1 MNTAKACIRHKVATL
16 LAVIMVVI
24 FGVLFSARLQMAL
37 MPNMEMPMA
46 VVMTTYVGA
55 NPSDI
60 EDLVTAPLESAI
72 MSVSGVDEIQ
82 STSSESVSTIQITY
96 EEGTD
101 LDIAAT
107 KLREKFDMVSLPED
121 AADPMII
128 NINASELMPTAM
140 IALMGEDLSQLQ
152 TLAEDEIAP
161 ALERIDGVA
170 QVSVGGGNAQQIAVE
185 IDPAKAAGFGLS
197 NSYISQFLAGQNL
210 LYPGGDLQSGSK
222 KLTVS
227 TDAKYTSLEDV
238 ANTLITLPA
247 GGTVRLSEVADVRME
262 AEDLDAVAKVGGT
275 SCVILQVSKQ
285 AGGNEMAVAR
295 AVETRLQELAAEN
308 PNIRYSVPYIASDYI
323 DQSVNSAFSNIWQ
336 GVLLAA
342 VVVLLFLRR
351 GGSTLT
357 ICISMP
363 VCILSVF
370 VLMSVLD
377 LTLNMMSLGGIAMG
391 VGMIVDNSI
400 VVLENINRFSDEGH
414 DRLSACVDG
423 TQEVTSSV
431 VASTLTTLAVFV
443 PLGLVEGMAGDMFR
457 DFCLTIASLIAA
469 SLIISLTLV
478 PLLCY
483 FTLDEEKVRRRRE
496 KQAARALKRSGG
508 ATFSTRLFQR
518 IYHGY
523 MGLLGYFVRHL
534 KMGMLA
540 SLGLVA
546 IFVLTLANTKM
557 VMIPE
562 MDQNSVSISIGM
574 PIGSS
579 VEEATAISDRV
590 RHCGAGGPGDGR
602 YVLHRP
608 GRRLLHDVL
617 RKLCDHGC
625 QPCGKE

>member
-1 MNTAKACIRHKVATL
+1 
-16 LAVIMVVI
+16 
-24 FGVLFSARLQMAL
+24 
-37 MPNMEMPMA
+37 
-46 VVMTTYVGA
+46 
-55 NPSDI
+55 
-60 EDLVTAPLESAI
+60 
-72 MSVSGVDEIQ
+72 
-82 STSSESVSTIQITY
+82 
-96 EEGTD
+96 
-101 LDIAAT
+101 
-107 KLREKFDMVSLPED
+107 
-121 AADPMII
+121 
-128 NINASELMPTAM
+128 
-140 IALMGEDLSQLQ
+140 
-152 TLAEDEIAP
+152 
-161 ALERIDGVA
+161 
-170 QVSVGGGNAQQIAVE
+170 
-185 IDPAKAAGFGLS
+185 
-197 NSYISQFLAGQNL
+197 
-210 LYPGGDLQSGSK
+210 
-222 KLTVS
+222 
-227 TDAKYTSLEDV
+227 
-238 ANTLITLPA
+238 
-247 GGTVRLSEVADVRME
+247 ME

-518 IYHGY
+518 IYHCY
-523 MGLLGYFVRHL
+523 TRAYSRNYIEKVY
-534 KMGMLA
+534 
-540 SLGLVA
+540 
-546 IFVLTLANTKM
+546 
-557 VMIPE
+557 
-562 MDQNSVSISIGM
+562 D
-574 PIGSS
+574 
-579 VEEATAISDRV
+579 
-590 RHCGAGGPGDGR
+590 
-602 YVLHRP
+602 
-608 GRRLLHDVL
+608 
-617 RKLCDHGC
+617 
-625 QPCGKE
+625 